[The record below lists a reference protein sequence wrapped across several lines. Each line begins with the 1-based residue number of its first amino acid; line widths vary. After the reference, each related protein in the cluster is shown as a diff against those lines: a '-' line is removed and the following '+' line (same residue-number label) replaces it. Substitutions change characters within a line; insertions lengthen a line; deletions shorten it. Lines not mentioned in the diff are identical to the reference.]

1 MKKKLAKK
9 NFFLEMVVKLL
20 GVMVNIDVI
29 NFMCETLVTAFFLN
43 EENKNN

>member
-9 NFFLEMVVKLL
+9 NCFLEMVSKLL
-20 GVMVNIDVI
+20 GIPLNIDVI
-29 NFMCETLVTAFFLN
+29 IFMCETLVTAFFLN